1 MMQSTA
7 SSSRKALALF
17 TIIHYHF
24 SMTLYPPFLD
34 YQFPI
39 DMTINQ
45 FFHSRAS
52 LGYWSPV
59 LYSSLFATVI
69 HFHDMSCYWISLS
82 FVQLVVD
89 SEQRALTVFAQTIT
103 PFIHFLTCNPI
114 YIDWLSFHP
123 YYDIQSIH
131 FLSFIS
137 HFRSSFHL
145 HIRHSIHSFLD
156 SLLHHH
162 KHTVSN
168 DYQFHQSLC
177 TFSHLWI
184 SILTH
189 LMTINLTFFP
199 ISFPKSFLF
208 LLFYFLLTFSSLLI
222 SPISY
227 ISFAFVGYCLLLTFD
242 CSTLILHPFLDI
254 QSIHLT
260 CICEPCLHSLY
271 EAEKKNINKKKSLL
285 LLSFLFIPLPENSNN
300 KSSITTTNKGKYL
313 HTYIL
318 IIVSIQVIL

>member
-123 YYDIQSIH
+123 FYDIQSIH

-145 HIRHSIHSFLD
+145 HIRHSKPTKSDHI
-156 SLLHHH
+156 LHHH

-189 LMTINLTFFP
+189 FMTINLTFFP
-199 ISFPKSFLF
+199 ISFPKSFLLFCFFTFYLF
-208 LLFYFLLTFSSLLI
+208 LASHFTHFIHIICICWLLPSLDIWLFDTHS
-222 SPISY
+222 SPISWHS
-227 ISFAFVGYCLLLTFD
+227 IHPLDLHMWAMSSLPIWGWKKK
-242 CSTLILHPFLDI
+242 TLI
-254 QSIHLT
+254 
-260 CICEPCLHSLY
+260 
-271 EAEKKNINKKKSLL
+271 KKNHYYYYHFC
-285 LLSFLFIPLPENSNN
+285 SFPYQ
-300 KSSITTTNKGKYL
+300 KTATTN
-313 HTYIL
+313 H
-318 IIVSIQVIL
+318 Q

>member
-1 MMQSTA
+1 
-7 SSSRKALALF
+7 
-17 TIIHYHF
+17 
-24 SMTLYPPFLD
+24 MTLYPPFLD

-145 HIRHSIHSFLD
+145 HIRHSKPTKSDHQ
-156 SLLHHH
+156 LHHH

-189 LMTINLTFFP
+189 FMTINLTFFP

-208 LLFYFLLTFSSLLI
+208 FAFYLPFPRFSFHPFHTYHLHLLAIAFSWHLIVRHSFFTHFLTFNPSTWLAYVSHVFTPYMRLKKK
-222 SPISY
+222 
-227 ISFAFVGYCLLLTFD
+227 
-242 CSTLILHPFLDI
+242 TLI
-254 QSIHLT
+254 
-260 CICEPCLHSLY
+260 
-271 EAEKKNINKKKSLL
+271 KKNHYYYYHFC
-285 LLSFLFIPLPENSNN
+285 SFPYQ
-300 KSSITTTNKGKYL
+300 KTATTN
-313 HTYIL
+313 H
-318 IIVSIQVIL
+318 Q

>member
-1 MMQSTA
+1 
-7 SSSRKALALF
+7 
-17 TIIHYHF
+17 
-24 SMTLYPPFLD
+24 MTLYPPFLD

-145 HIRHSIHSFLD
+145 HIRHSKPTKSDHQ
-156 SLLHHH
+156 LHHH

-168 DYQFHQSLC
+168 DNQSPC

-189 LMTINLTFFP
+189 FTTQTFFP
-199 ISFPKSFLF
+199 ISFPKSFHF
-208 LLFYFLLTFSSLLI
+208 SFYFLLTFSSLLI

-271 EAEKKNINKKKSLL
+271 EAEKKKKKKKAAHEPSL
-285 LLSFLFIPLPENSNN
+285 P
-300 KSSITTTNKGKYL
+300 
-313 HTYIL
+313 
-318 IIVSIQVIL
+318 